1 MTAMMYWISLLAAA
15 STALA
20 KATTTTSFELCNT
33 QYASTSCS
41 TVRTVN
47 SVSTA
52 TSVAVLTTTSTPT
65 VTSTAAAKT
74 ITSVVTDTVS
84 ATTILDQ
91 STSTFSTTVTSTIIL
106 TVQDIVTDTETV
118 TSDTTVT
125 STPTTTV
132 PAPAGFTPASALS
145 QSSATIQ
152 GVKQTAL
159 VKANAASTP
168 QAITIH
174 AAQSTAVVEAEPSY
188 ASVVTCVGLVEVLS
202 TSTVNKPATQTHTVV
217 VTPSAKTTTST
228 ALITTT
234 ITLVPVPASTTITFT
249 TDFLQSTAIVTTT
262 TSTETTTNTATVQ
275 APAQTQY
282 AACGADNQIST
293 VNGRSITEVVVTG
306 NYETSSASTPYDCCV
321 ACIDHSTPCAGYL
334 SAEGAGCYLLLPG
347 DANNATCSPSNR
359 DTAAVELGDGVGG
372 FTVGN
377 SGCGSFAVREIS

>member
-1 MTAMMYWISLLAAA
+1 MAAMMYWIALLAAA

-20 KATTTTSFELCNT
+20 KASTTTSFELCKT
-33 QYASTSCS
+33 EYASTSYS

-47 SVSTA
+47 SLSTA

-65 VTSTAAAKT
+65 FTSTAAAKT
-74 ITSVVTDTVS
+74 STSVVTDTVS

-91 STSTFSTTVTSTIIL
+91 STSTFSTTITSTITL

-118 TSDTTVT
+118 TSDTTIT
-125 STPTTTV
+125 STPTSTV

-159 VKANAASTP
+159 VKANGASTP

-174 AAQSTAVVEAEPSY
+174 AAQSTAIVEAEPSY
-188 ASVVTCVGLVEVLS
+188 ASVVTCVGLVEILS

-228 ALITTT
+228 AHITTT
-234 ITLVPVPASTTITFT
+234 ITLVPVPASTTLTFT
-249 TDFLQSTAIVTTT
+249 TNFLKSTAIVTTT

-282 AACGADNQIST
+282 AACGPDNQITT

-306 NYETSSASTPYDCCV
+306 NYETNSASTPYDCCV

-347 DANNATCSPSNR
+347 GTNNATCSPSNR
-359 DTAAVELGDGVGG
+359 DTASVDLGNGVGG

-377 SGCGSFAVREIS
+377 SGCGSFRVREIS